1 MSEPIK
7 GKETKKSFF
16 KSTAFFLI
24 LGWIAL
30 GVVLHIVVVS
40 VAPQMRQACEDWAH
54 EQGIEVH
61 GDHGGHGACHVV
73 GHTEG
78 EHQRLAAAMAPITG
92 EMTLATAWTI
102 PNFLILFT
110 ILFHLAGQ
118 KLGGY
123 LQDRREDLERN
134 IREAKEAREAAE
146 AKLAEYEQKINQ
158 VDKDIEELRKQMREE
173 GEVEK
178 QKLVE
183 QANNQAERI
192 RKEADFTARQ
202 EVRMAQYRLQEEA
215 ARLAVEVAEKVI
227 REVINDDDRERILNE
242 YLEKV
247 REQTQ

>member
-1 MSEPIK
+1 MSEASE
-7 GKETKKSFF
+7 GKKKSFF
-16 KSTAFFLI
+16 KSLAFFLI
-24 LGWIAL
+24 LAWIAL
-30 GVVLHIVVVS
+30 GVILHIVVVS
-40 VAPQMRQACEDWAH
+40 AVPKMKSACESWAQEENIDLSH
-54 EQGIEVH
+54 A
-61 GDHGGHGACHVV
+61 HGGHDACYVV

-78 EHQRLAAAMAPITG
+78 EHQRLAAAMAPLTG

-110 ILFHLAGQ
+110 ILFHVANN
-118 KLGGY
+118 KLSVS
-123 LQDRREDLERN
+123 LKSRREDLESS
-134 IREAKEAREAAE
+134 IREAREAKEAAE

-158 VDKDIEELRKQMREE
+158 VDKDIEELKKQMREE
-173 GEVEK
+173 GELEK

-192 RKEADFTARQ
+192 RNEAEFTARQ

-227 REVINDDDRERILNE
+227 RQVINDNDRERILNE

-247 REQTQ
+247 REQAS